1 MSVTLVHAAIK
12 YDSEGHICEHCL
24 HILFDEM
31 LYLDIKYVL
40 SVIQF
45 VTFSHTTSFVAL
57 QGIAAYVLPSWHC
70 EQLEHDVELPSV
82 VYDPRGHCRQDVE
95 FFSIK

>member
-1 MSVTLVHAAIK
+1 VHTLLWVWLQGDVSNTPFSHRLQRVHCMSVTLVHAAIK
-12 YDSEGHICEHCL
+12 YDSAGHICEHCL

-31 LYLDIKYVL
+31 LYLDVKYVL

-57 QGIAAYVLPSWHC
+57 QGIAAYVLPS
-70 EQLEHDVELPSV
+70 
-82 VYDPRGHCRQDVE
+82 
-95 FFSIK
+95 